1 MKSSRS
7 VTATCVA
14 GTIALALGGCA
25 GTGSITE
32 RLNSASTSAE
42 AQQAKK
48 EAAMPHC
55 ATFIGSVAIVAPEKN
70 WWQAYQ
76 LQSPDALIKMFVA
89 KSGCFTI
96 LDRGRGFAVA
106 ERERALAAGGNLQ
119 AGSNIGGGQ
128 IKAADYV
135 ITPDVVL
142 NNNNAGGSAIGAVL
156 GSFIPGIG
164 GLVASQL
171 TLTDKSAEVTLAVTD
186 VRTSEQVIL
195 ADGKAEKTDIGFGF
209 GGGVAGG
216 SLSGIDFGAAG
227 VSSYANTALG
237 QVVAM
242 AYLDAY
248 AKMVDR
254 IKALHPEAAPKAETP
269 QTVPAV
275 QSQPVVT
282 KVTAKPV
289 AMARTGHLF
298 HGPSVDSGPIRELPP
313 GSILYPTGEKS
324 ETWWEVTDDTGQK
337 GWVSS
342 RMLRLEN

>member
-1 MKSSRS
+1 MRSFYS

-25 GTGSITE
+25 GTGSVSE

-48 EAAMPHC
+48 EATMPHC
-55 ATFIGSVAIVAPEKN
+55 ATPVGSVAIVAPEKN

-89 KSGCFTI
+89 RSGCFTI

-106 ERERALAAGGNLQ
+106 ERERALASGGNLQ
-119 AGSNIGGGQ
+119 QGSNIGGGQ

-135 ITPDVVL
+135 ITPDIVV
-142 NNNNAGGSAIGAVL
+142 NNNNSGGSAIGAVL
-156 GSFIPGIG
+156 GSFIPGVG
-164 GLVASQL
+164 GLIASQMR
-171 TLTDKSAEVTLAVTD
+171 LTDKSAEVTLAVTD

-195 ADGKAEKTDIGFGF
+195 ADGKAEKTDIGFGVGGAF
-209 GGGVAGG
+209 MGGG
-216 SLSGIDFGAAG
+216 FGAAG

-254 IKALHPEAAPKAETP
+254 IKALRPAEAPKAETP
-269 QTVPAV
+269 QAVPAA
-275 QSQPVVT
+275 QPQPVAA
-282 KVTAKPV
+282 KVTPKPV
-289 AMARTGHLF
+289 AMAQTGHLF

-324 ETWWEVTDDTGQK
+324 GTWWEVTDDTGQK

-342 RMLRLEN
+342 RMLRLENYVGK